1 VTELSIDTRLVRTQG
16 VTAPAGFRATGIAAG
31 IKASGA
37 LDLALVFNE
46 GPDYAAAGVFTR
58 NKVRAAPVLWS
69 QQVLTTGRLRAVI
82 LNSGGANACT
92 GPLGFQDTH
101 ATAEAV
107 AAALSD
113 WGTETGAIEVAVCST
128 GLIGDRLPMDKV
140 LAGVSE
146 VVQEMAGGLTGG
158 EEAARA
164 IMTTDTVPKQV
175 ALHHGGNWTVGGMAK
190 GAGMLAPSL
199 ATMLTVI
206 ATDAVADAAALDH
219 ALRRASALTFDRLD
233 VDGSCSTN
241 DTVLLLASG
250 ASEITPSQ
258 AELDEAVLRVCDDLC
273 AQLQA
278 DAEGVTKRIVVTV
291 TGAASEEEALTA
303 ARVVAR
309 DNLVK
314 TALFGSDANWGRV
327 LAAVGMAPV
336 TLDADRIS
344 VSFNGSPVCIDGTGA
359 PGARDVDLSGADI
372 DVSIDRSV
380 PGLRRRE
387 LGLQLMTLA
396 TPVKAQV
403 LAAAL
408 PWLKQMHD
416 RIVVVKYGGN
426 AMTDDVLKAAFA
438 ADMVFLR
445 NCGIHP
451 VVVHGGG
458 PQISAMLKRL
468 GIEGDFKGGFRVT
481 TPEVLD
487 VARMVLFGQVGR
499 ELVNLINAHGP
510 YAVGVTGEDAQ
521 LFTAVRRHVTVD
533 GVATDIGL
541 VGDVEHVDAAALLD
555 LIGAGRIPVVSTIA
569 PDTDGVVHN
578 INADTAAAALAEAL
592 GAEKLV
598 MLTDVEGLYTSWPDR
613 DSLVSEIDTAAL
625 TQLLPRLE
633 AGMVPKIE
641 ACLRAVSGGVPSAHV
656 IDGRV
661 EHCVLAELFTD
672 EGTGTKVVAA

>member
-1 VTELSIDTRLVRTQG
+1 M
-16 VTAPAGFRATGIAAG
+16 
-31 IKASGA
+31 
-37 LDLALVFNE
+37 
-46 GPDYAAAGVFTR
+46 FTR
-58 NKVRAAPVLWS
+58 NQVKAAPVLWS

-92 GPLGFQDTH
+92 GPQGFQDTH

-113 WGTETGAIEVAVCST
+113 WGTDTGAIEVAVCST

-140 LAGVSE
+140 LAGVTE
-146 VVQEMAGGLTGG
+146 LVHEMAGGLTGG

-175 ALHHGGNWTVGGMAK
+175 ALHHSDNWTVGGMAK

-199 ATMLTVI
+199 ATMLSVI
-206 ATDAVADAAALDH
+206 TTDAVVDAAALDQ
-219 ALRRASALTFDRLD
+219 ALRKATALTFDRLD

-258 AELDEAVLRVCDDLC
+258 SDLEDAVLRVCDDLC

-291 TGAASEEEALTA
+291 TGAASEDDALTA

-309 DNLVK
+309 DSLVK
-314 TALFGSDANWGRV
+314 TALFGSDAELGPRARRRRHGAGRAGPRPDQRV
-327 LAAVGMAPV
+327 VQRFSGVRGRRRRTRRPRGRPV
-336 TLDADRIS
+336 RHRHRRHHR
-344 VSFNGSPVCIDGTGA
+344 PRRRHGTGDD
-359 PGARDVDLSGADI
+359 PHDGP
-372 DVSIDRSV
+372 V
-380 PGLRRRE
+380 PRLRRRE

-416 RIVVVKYGGN
+416 KIVVVKYGGN

-468 GIEGDFKGGFRVT
+468 GIAGDFKGGFRVT

-521 LFTAVRRHVTVD
+521 LFTAVRRSVTVD

-541 VGDVEHVDAAALLD
+541 VGDVERVDADALLD

-569 PDTDGVVHN
+569 PDADGVVHN

-625 TQLLPRLE
+625 TQLLPTLE

-661 EHCVLAELFTD
+661 EHCVLVELFTD
-672 EGTGTKVVAA
+672 EGTGTKVVSA